1 MNEEDKKETK
11 DLTVEQLLSWRII
24 REKNGKYYPN
34 NAYAIL
40 KGDYRVP
47 NMIQCGVFKGST
59 KAIFVDRREYT
70 GSAWE
75 LVEAAYQYVLRNIRM
90 RATFKGVHRLDV
102 YEIPPFAIRELIVNA
117 VVHRSYVDRGNIQIA
132 LYDNRLEI
140 FSPGK
145 LPKTQTFEGMEKGR
159 SKIRNEALAKAFF
172 YMRLMEKWGSGIPRV
187 VQEVCDEG
195 LATPVFEGGEVD
207 VLVSI
212 YRKGMETHTDTFI
225 TDATDSATKDGG
237 KSNNITATIKD
248 EVGGNGGKVGGKAG
262 GDGGKVGGNCD
273 INTDESVGYE
283 ADIIRYVRLH
293 PNATQRTINTAIG
306 VPLRT
311 IQRIMS
317 QLQKK
322 GILIREGSSRFG
334 QWKVID

>member
-1 MNEEDKKETK
+1 M
-11 DLTVEQLLSWRII
+11 
-24 REKNGKYYPN
+24 
-34 NAYAIL
+34 
-40 KGDYRVP
+40 
-47 NMIQCGVFKGST
+47 
-59 KAIFVDRREYT
+59 
-70 GSAWE
+70 
-75 LVEAAYQYVLRNIRM
+75 
-90 RATFKGVHRLDV
+90 
-102 YEIPPFAIRELIVNA
+102 
-117 VVHRSYVDRGNIQIA
+117 
-132 LYDNRLEI
+132 EI

-237 KSNNITATIKD
+237 KVGGDGGKA
-248 EVGGNGGKVGGKAG
+248 GGNGGKVGGNG
-262 GDGGKVGGNCD
+262 D

-283 ADIIRYVRLH
+283 ATIIRYVSYI
-293 PNATQRTINTAIG
+293 P
-306 VPLRT
+306 
-311 IQRIMS
+311 M
-317 QLQKK
+317 QLK
-322 GILIREGSSRFG
+322 
-334 QWKVID
+334 DP